1 MTRFLDWVWK
11 HRALFGYIG
20 IVLVAVL
27 ALEIHN
33 GATESRLNG
42 IDHRS
47 CKQRRALAANQVFVL
62 HALRDLQLIEIHGEE
77 AKQHARFRESV
88 IADIR
93 EAERRLETLN
103 PIQDC

>member
-27 ALEIHN
+27 AL
-33 GATESRLNG
+33 
-42 IDHRS
+42 
-47 CKQRRALAANQVFVL
+47 
-62 HALRDLQLIEIHGEE
+62 EIHGEE